1 MIVVTQDK
9 RREEHKG
16 GCNLLSVLLM
26 SLDPISPLCVAL
38 FAFQTVTTLLISL
51 MSHVK
56 ELITYILSLAIG

>member
-16 GCNLLSVLLM
+16 GCNLLSVLM